1 MCELNIKNIN
11 INETIEEL
19 ETLNKEINEN
29 AEFIAQTEAEI
40 MKFMIE
46 NNLSEL
52 ELPNG
57 EVIKLENKN

>member
-1 MCELNIKNIN
+1 MSNIENIN
-11 INETIEEL
+11 ISKTIEEL

>member
-1 MCELNIKNIN
+1 MSNIENIN

-52 ELPNG
+52 ELPND

>member
-1 MCELNIKNIN
+1 MSNIENIN

-29 AEFIAQTEAEI
+29 AEFISQTEAEI

>member
-1 MCELNIKNIN
+1 MSNIENIN

-29 AEFIAQTEAEI
+29 AEWIAQTEAEI

-46 NNLSEL
+46 NNLAEL

>member
-1 MCELNIKNIN
+1 MGNIENIN

-46 NNLSEL
+46 NNLAEL

>member
-1 MCELNIKNIN
+1 MSNIENIN

-19 ETLNKEINEN
+19 ETLNKEINKN

>member
-1 MCELNIKNIN
+1 MSNIENIN

>member
-1 MCELNIKNIN
+1 MSNIENIN

-46 NNLSEL
+46 NNLAEL

>member
-1 MCELNIKNIN
+1 MSNIENIN

-29 AEFIAQTEAEI
+29 TEFIAQTEAEI

>member
-1 MCELNIKNIN
+1 MSNIENIN
-11 INETIEEL
+11 IHETIEEL

>member
-1 MCELNIKNIN
+1 MSNIENIN
-11 INETIEEL
+11 INETIKEL

>member
-1 MCELNIKNIN
+1 MSNIENIN
-11 INETIEEL
+11 INETIKEL

-46 NNLSEL
+46 NNLAEL